1 MTEADIKELSA
12 NVEAATDFLDGAGE
26 VEWIDISIA
35 AVKKELAASVYQ
47 FRLNRGLRRDA
58 EMKTYATAVET
69 CRAAIRYLE
78 ARRATLL
85 EET

>member
-47 FRLNRGLRRDA
+47 FRLNRFLRRDA

-69 CRAAIRYLE
+69 CRAFLSS
-78 ARRATLL
+78 TG
-85 EET
+85 